1 MTFVATATGIYYVE
15 AGAFSDTGTGTYRV
29 GVSATAPLNHA
40 PMITSDGG
48 GDTATLAR
56 AENTT
61 TVTPVAATDQD
72 AGTSLV
78 YSIIGGADAAKFHV
92 DASTGV
98 LSFVTAPNFEAPTD
112 SDHNNSYI
120 VQVGASDGSLFDSQ
134 TITVNVTNVNEPP
147 KDFNGDGYSDLL
159 WQNDN
164 GTLGAWDLNDQQIL
178 HSFNFT
184 AVSNDGTSPAP
195 AISTATPTATCSG
208 AATTVQSGSGT

>member
-1 MTFVATATGIYYVE
+1 M
-15 AGAFSDTGTGTYRV
+15 
-29 GVSATAPLNHA
+29 
-40 PMITSDGG
+40 
-48 GDTATLAR
+48 
-56 AENTT
+56 
-61 TVTPVAATDQD
+61 AATDQD

-112 SDHNNSYI
+112 SDHNSSYI

-184 AVSNDGTSPAP
+184 AVSNDWHIAGTGDFNGDAHSDLLWRSDNGTVGIWDLNDQQVVKRSTLVRPQMIGTSPAP
-195 AISTATPTATCSG
+195 VISTATPRATSSG
-208 AATTVQSGSGT
+208 ATTMVRSGSGT